1 LSRIKPRQR
10 VPELTL
16 STVDGGTYDLRASD
30 PRHFSMVVF
39 YRGLHCPVCKKYLGE
54 LEAKLAHFEA
64 LGVKPVAISTDGRDR
79 AQRAVK
85 EWGLAKLPV
94 AYGLPVDGARKWG
107 LYISHAI
114 REGEPALFSEPG
126 LFLVRP
132 DLTLQYAAINS
143 GARGRPG
150 IADML
155 GAVQFMIEN
164 NAPPRGEA

>member
-1 LSRIKPRQR
+1 MSRIKPKQR

-16 STVDGGTYDLRASD
+16 STVDGGSYDLRASD

-39 YRGLHCPVCKKYLGE
+39 YRGLHCPVCKKYLGD
-54 LEAKLAHFEA
+54 LAARLAQFEA

-85 EWGLAKLPV
+85 EWGLTNLPV
-94 AYGLPVDGARKWG
+94 AYGLPVDEARKWG
-107 LYISHAI
+107 LYISHGI
-114 REGEPALFSEPG
+114 REGEPALFNEPG
-126 LFLVRP
+126 LFLVRR

-143 GARGRPG
+143 GSRGRPG

-155 GAVQFMIEN
+155 GAIQFMIDN

>member
-1 LSRIKPRQR
+1 MSRFKPRQR

-16 STVDGGTYDLRASD
+16 TTVDGGTYDLRASD
-30 PRHFSMVVF
+30 PKHFNMEVF

-54 LEAKLAHFEA
+54 LDAKLAQFEA
-64 LGVKPVAISTDGRDR
+64 LGVKPVAISTDSRDR
-79 AQRAVK
+79 AQRAAK
-85 EWGLAKLPV
+85 DWGLKQLTV
-94 AYGLPVDGARKWG
+94 AYGLPVDEARKWG

-114 REGEPALFSEPG
+114 REGEPPQFNEPG

-143 GARGRPG
+143 GARGRP
-150 IADML
+150 ALDDML